1 MSARRS
7 GSIAAPSAT
16 MPLPPGMR
24 ATRVDLGGEEFVVL
38 AWDLAR
44 PRIAG
49 LSLAEAEVARL
60 VLDGCSNAAIAARR
74 MTSVGTV
81 AKQVARVYR
90 KLGVHSRSGLSAAA
104 ASGSPLEGHDP
115 WSS

>member
-1 MSARRS
+1 MTVRRD
-7 GSIAAPSAT
+7 GTTAAPSAT
-16 MPLPPGMR
+16 MPFPPGMR
-24 ATRVDLGGEEFVVL
+24 ATRVHVGGEEFVVL
-38 AWDLAR
+38 AWELAH
-44 PRIAG
+44 PRISG

-60 VLDGCSNAAIAARR
+60 VLDGCSNAAIAATR

-104 ASGSPLEGHDP
+104 ASGFPLEGHDP
-115 WSS
+115 WS